1 MALVANTI
9 TRYDAT
15 KVVRESLAD
24 VITNISPK

>member
-1 MALVANTI
+1 MALVSNTI

-15 KVVRESLAD
+15 KVVREDLSN